1 MLLSHISAFL
11 VLGLLSTVQAAPTP
25 GQSQSTPATTVTGAS
40 DHSKSSDRK
49 IVVQTDKWITEWRGP
64 HILSRV
70 YGPFVTRVTFWGD
83 EAHTQGRSL
92 TAAEAG
98 VPDTVVRNIQDVLS
112 KKYKLLYDAPPEFPT
127 EWPWPQYT
135 DSNPYRYDIV
145 DKPISS
151 LPSSEP
157 GLVLHIW
164 GYTRN
169 GEPVPAFYMR
179 YSMPAFPNPNLLH
192 ASETHLRTNSASV
205 HKAENRD

>member
-1 MLLSHISAFL
+1 MLLSHISAYL

-83 EAHTQGRSL
+83 EAHNQGRSL

-127 EWPWPQYT
+127 QWPWPQYT

-151 LPSSEP
+151 LPSSKP
-157 GLVLHIW
+157 GLALHIW

-169 GEPVPAFYMR
+169 GEPVPAVYMG

-192 ASETHLRTNSASV
+192 AETH
-205 HKAENRD
+205 